1 MTKQVG
7 TRQWISRAVVVIVL
21 LVAVWWAYQAGVLE
35 PEVVRERV
43 DQAGIWGPVIFIA
56 LYAVLS
62 LLPVPLGLFTVLAGA
77 VFGGIGGV
85 VVVWI
90 GAMLGSLSGFFL
102 ARSTIRPLLEPLIE
116 KHRGKVWHYLE
127 GTGVFPVLAIRLM
140 PVAPFMA
147 VNYVSGATGI
157 PLVSYTLGT
166 ALGILPAVALYVQVG
181 ASGLD
186 DPARLLWSL
195 AGIVVLIIIG
205 YLLVQR
211 GRSRHSASVGDE
223 PAQAGEPAHNDER
236 ARTEQP
242 AQTDV
247 QD

>member
-1 MTKQVG
+1 MTQKVT
-7 TRQWISRAVVVIVL
+7 TRQWIVRAAVMIAL
-21 LVAVWWAYQAGVLE
+21 LVTVWWAYQKGVLE
-35 PEVVRERV
+35 PEAVRDRV

-56 LYAVLS
+56 VYAVLS

-90 GAMLGSLSGFFL
+90 GAMLGSLAGFFL
-102 ARSTIRPLLEPLIE
+102 ARSTIRPVLEPLIE
-116 KHRGKVWHYLE
+116 THQGKVWQYLE

-181 ASGLD
+181 ASALD

-195 AGIVVLIIIG
+195 AGIVVLIVIG

-211 GRSRHSASVGDE
+211 GRSKSARGEDDESPQVGA
-223 PAQAGEPAHNDER
+223 PVQTH
-236 ARTEQP
+236 AR
-242 AQTDV
+242 AQTDA
-247 QD
+247 QA

>member
-1 MTKQVG
+1 MTEKV
-7 TRQWISRAVVVIVL
+7 TRRQWIVRAVVMIAL

-35 PEVVRERV
+35 PEAVRDRV
-43 DQAGIWGPVIFIA
+43 DQAGLWGPVIFIA
-56 LYAVLS
+56 VYAVLS

-90 GAMLGSLSGFFL
+90 GAMFGSLAGFFL
-102 ARSTIRPLLEPLIE
+102 ARSTIRPVLEPLIE
-116 KHRGKVWHYLE
+116 KHQGKVWKYLE
-127 GTGVFPVLAIRLM
+127 GSGVFPVLAIRLM

-195 AGIVVLIIIG
+195 AGIVVLIVIG
-205 YLLVQR
+205 HLLVQR
-211 GRSRHSASVGDE
+211 GRSMSSGGKGDE
-223 PAQAGEPAHNDER
+223 SAAVGA
-236 ARTEQP
+236 P
-242 AQTDV
+242 AQTDA
-247 QD
+247 QA